1 MVLNLL
7 KFQTRGHGFMRTSF
21 LRLWLLR
28 QILSLPTACL
38 RFFAGGG
45 VVHSNGRTLD
55 PQMQFLGRSW
65 FAGTTSQPLSLS
77 GKSLEQARQEWQ
89 DMAAFLGTPPAARV
103 KVEEIG
109 AETVGSP
116 YGPSPMRGL
125 LIRPAGISADAPLLV
140 FFHQGGGVLG
150 GPELSRAFCALFAH
164 EARCAV
170 FIPEYRLAPLY
181 RFPAAYEDARAAFE
195 WAQQNA
201 FRLGAKSGDVAVG
214 GVLTGAALAAR
225 LCLDLRRDFKPL
237 PVAQLLVTPLI
248 DLSDPAISSGR
259 QNGQWPLCAAD
270 LDIMVAHYAGAG
282 IDHADPRI
290 SPAHE
295 GMLVGQPRTLVVSAG
310 LDPLAGQAEAYV
322 RRLLAAR
329 VRTIYRR
336 YDTLPLG
343 FDLFTGLVNDA
354 SDAVRDMAVLWT
366 ESLRAVRETEAEAL
380 DVA

>member
-1 MVLNLL
+1 
-7 KFQTRGHGFMRTSF
+7 MRTSF

-28 QILSLPTACL
+28 QILSLPAACL

-45 VVHSNGRTLD
+45 VVYSDGRTLD

-65 FAGTTSQPLSLS
+65 FAGNEQPPLSLS

-89 DMAAFLGTPPAARV
+89 DLVALLGTPSAARV
-103 KVEEIG
+103 TIAEIG
-109 AETVGSP
+109 TEAVGSP
-116 YGPSPMRGL
+116 YGPSPMRGSL
-125 LIRPAGISADAPLLV
+125 VRPVDISADAPLLV

-164 EARCAV
+164 EARCPV

-181 RFPAAYEDARAAFE
+181 RFPAAYDDARAAFE

-201 FRLGAKSGDVAVG
+201 FRLGAKSGQVAVG
-214 GVLTGAALAAR
+214 GVLTGAGLAAR
-225 LCLDLRRDFKPL
+225 LCMDLRRDFKPL
-237 PVAQLLVTPLI
+237 PAGQLLVTPLV
-248 DLSDPAISSGR
+248 DLSDPVITSGTKP
-259 QNGQWPLCAAD
+259 GQWPLGAAD
-270 LDIMVAHYAGAG
+270 IDIMVSHYAGAG

-295 GMLVGQPRTLVVSAG
+295 SVLVGQPRTLVVSAG
-310 LDPLAGQAEAYV
+310 LDPLAGQAETFV
-322 RRLLAAR
+322 RRLMAAR

-343 FDLFTGLVNDA
+343 FDLFAGLVDEA
-354 SDAVRDMAVLWT
+354 SEAVRDMAALWT
-366 ESLRAVRETEAEAL
+366 EMLRNGRETETEAL